1 MIRLN
6 RTHSFLK
13 LQAKFFKFTFCILA
27 KFPAN
32 QAQFTPFAQKN
43 PTNNAT
49 FALFIHPIYL
59 FSDACPG
66 RELSKIPVNR
76 AEFTQFA
83 HRLHE

>member
-6 RTHSFLK
+6 HTHSFLK
-13 LQAKFFKFTFCILA
+13 LQAKFLNLRFVFWQNFQRIKHNSLHL
-27 KFPAN
+27 P
-32 QAQFTPFAQKN
+32 KN

-66 RELSKIPVNR
+66 RELSEIPANR
-76 AEFTQFA
+76 AEFT
-83 HRLHE
+83 